1 MYVIIVG
8 CGSVGAGL
16 AGVLSA
22 EGHDVVVI
30 DKRPEAFERLGSG
43 FNGVTVT
50 GTGIDEGVLRRAGIE
65 RADAF
70 AAVTSDDNTNI
81 MAAQIA
87 QALFR
92 VPRVVARVFDPE
104 REYAYKEFGLSTVCP
119 TDVGVAQIRSALV
132 VSGLDRLLSLG
143 GGEVEI
149 VQLPIK
155 GQTAGLEARQLAIP
169 DKLLPIAVVRGHQ
182 TFIVQYDTVL
192 DAGDTLVAAIRLDA
206 VEGVRRA
213 FGLVEEDGR

>member
-16 AGVLSA
+16 ANALSA
-22 EGHDVVVI
+22 EGHDVVII

-43 FNGVTVT
+43 FNGITVT

-87 QALFR
+87 QELFR

-132 VSGLDRLLSLG
+132 ISGIDRLLSLG
-143 GGEVEI
+143 GGEIEL
-149 VQLPIK
+149 VQLPVK
-155 GQTAGLEARQLAIP
+155 DPTAGRKAGQLTIP
-169 DKLLPIAVVRGHQ
+169 DKFLPIAVIRGHR
-182 TFIVQYDTVL
+182 TFIVRDDTVL
-192 DAGDTLVAAIRLDA
+192 DSGDTLIAAIRLDA

-213 FGLVEEDGR
+213 FGLAEEGGR